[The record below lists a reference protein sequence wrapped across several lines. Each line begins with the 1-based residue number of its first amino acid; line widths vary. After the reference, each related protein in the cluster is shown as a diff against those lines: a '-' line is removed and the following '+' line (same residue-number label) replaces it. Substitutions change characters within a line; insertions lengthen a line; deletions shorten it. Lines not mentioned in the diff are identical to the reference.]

1 MMERIRKEM
10 ILMER
15 GLHSPTAGKRLA
27 NLSDSAGNVVLE
39 ALENSP
45 HGGRLSPRLTS
56 ASLHTSLGD
65 IPAKGKFEID
75 TLFNLQH
82 QSSESGVGVA
92 TSELPPSEGRKKISH
107 YSEVAQEA
115 DMNSDV
121 EVGCSA
127 LRSPASLTS
136 SQLKENNSKGYSE
149 SSSTPSTTTS
159 SSGSSLSSLHGGSAL
174 GNSSSGADQVR
185 RYRTAFTREQIAR
198 LEKEF
203 YRENYVSRPRRCE
216 LAAALNLP
224 ETTIK
229 VWFQNRRM
237 KDKRQRLAMSWPHP
251 ADPSFY
257 TYMMTHAAATGSL
270 PYPFHSH
277 VPLHYYPHVGV
288 TAAAAAAAASGATA
302 SPFAT
307 SIRPLDTFRAL
318 SHPYSRPE
326 LLCSFRHPGLYQ
338 SPAAAAAA
346 GLNSSA
352 AASAAAASA
361 AAAAAAST
369 APPAGSAPCSCLS
382 CHSSQSAAAAAAA
395 ALGSRASGS
404 DFTCTAAEQRRR
416 RPSQRSESGFL
427 PYSAAVLSK
436 TAVPSPDQR
445 EEAALTR

>member
-15 GLHSPTAGKRLA
+15 GLHSPTAGKRLS
-27 NLSDSAGNVVLE
+27 NLSDSAGNAVLE
-39 ALENSP
+39 ALENSQ
-45 HGGRLSPRLTS
+45 HSGRLSPRLTS
-56 ASLHTSLGD
+56 ASLHSTIAD

-82 QSSESGVGVA
+82 QSSESNVS
-92 TSELPPSEGRKKISH
+92 SEIPSSESRKKISH

-127 LRSPASLTS
+127 LRSPTNLSS
-136 SQLKENNSKGYSE
+136 SQLKENNNKGYSE
-149 SSSTPSTTTS
+149 SSSAPTTTTS
-159 SSGSSLSSLHGGSAL
+159 SSGSSLSSLHSSNAL
-174 GNSSSGADQVR
+174 GSSGSGADQVR

-288 TAAAAAAAASGATA
+288 AAAAAASGAAAA

-326 LLCSFRHPGLYQ
+326 LLCGFRHPGLYQ
-338 SPAAAAAA
+338 APAAAA

-352 AASAAAASA
+352 AAAAAV
-361 AAAAAAST
+361 AAAAAASS
-369 APPAGSAPCSCLS
+369 APPAGSTACSCLS
-382 CHSSQSAAAAAAA
+382 CHSSQTAAAAA
-395 ALGSRASGS
+395 ALGSRGSGS
-404 DFTCTAAEQRRR
+404 EFPCTAGAQRA
-416 RPSQRSESGFL
+416 ESGFL

-436 TAVPSPDQR
+436 TAGASPDQR
-445 EEAALTR
+445 EEAPLTR